1 MLIKKDKDV
10 LIGYLE
16 DSSNLHGGY
25 AEELV
30 LPSNAEE
37 LSEFVKEANSRKIPI
52 TVSAGGTNTT
62 GSRIP
67 FGGTIVST
75 EKFNKILDISE
86 NEKIARVQSGVIVED
101 LKKACEKKGL
111 FYTSHPTEKTAF
123 VGGTV
128 ATNASGPRSLKYG
141 PTRKCVK
148 RLKMIMPTGEV
159 FEIRRGEI
167 FLNKSNLMLSL
178 PGGRVIDVLLPAYR
192 TPDVKSSAGYYM
204 KPGMDLI
211 DLFIGQEGTLSII
224 FEADIVLVK
233 KPKMILSS
241 FVFFNEEPDAWL
253 FSRGAKSIKDI
264 LSIEYF
270 DSNALHLLRNKNA
283 NIPADKNAAIFFEQE
298 TDGKNDDAVMDN
310 WARLIKSCGSTL
322 DDSWVAM
329 NEKEAEHFTELR
341 HMVPE
346 SVNDIVRRDGF
357 KKMSA
362 DIAVPDGKF
371 LEMMNYYAEAF
382 RNKRFEH
389 VLFGHIGE
397 SHVHV
402 NILPKS
408 EQENVEA
415 RKTVL
420 AFIRK
425 GLSLGGTVSAEHG
438 IGKIKHRY
446 LEEMYGLSGVAEM
459 ARVKKAFDPNCIL
472 GLDNIFSRD
481 LLNDL

>member
-1 MLIKKDKDV
+1 MLIKKDQDI

-16 DSSNLHGGY
+16 DSSNLSGGH
-25 AEELV
+25 AEALV
-30 LPSNAEE
+30 LPSDIEE
-37 LSEFVKEANSRKIPI
+37 LSEFVKDANSSKTPI
-52 TVSAGGTNTT
+52 TVSAGGTSTT

-67 FGGTIVST
+67 FGGAIVST

-86 NEKIARVQSGVIVED
+86 DEMAARVQAGVLVED
-101 LKKACEKKGL
+101 LKKASETKGL

-123 VGGTV
+123 VGGTI

-141 PTRKCVK
+141 PTRKWVK
-148 RLKMIMPTGEV
+148 RLKMIMPTGEI
-159 FEIRRGEI
+159 FEIRRGER
-167 FLNKSNLMLSL
+167 FLDGPYLKLSL
-178 PGGRVIDVLLPAYR
+178 PGGRVIDAVLPTYR

-224 FEADIVLVK
+224 IEADIALAK
-233 KPKMILSS
+233 KPKSILSS
-241 FVFFNEEPDAWL
+241 FVFFDNEPDAWL
-253 FSRGAKSIKDI
+253 FSRGAKLIKDI

-270 DSNALHLLRNKNA
+270 GSNALRLLRNKNT
-283 NIPADKNAAIFFEQE
+283 NIPSGKNAAIFFEQE
-298 TDGKNDDAVMDN
+298 TGGGSDDSAIDV
-310 WARLIKSCGSTL
+310 WASLIKKCGSTL

-329 NEKEAEHFTELR
+329 NEKDAERFAQLR

-357 KKMSA
+357 KKLSA
-362 DIAVPDGKF
+362 DIAVPDDKF
-371 LEMMNYYAEAF
+371 PEMMNYYTETFKAEH
-382 RNKRFEH
+382 FEYMI
-389 VLFGHIGE
+389 FGHIGE

-408 EQENVEA
+408 EQEEA
-415 RKTVL
+415 HAKETIL
-420 AFIRK
+420 YFIRK

-446 LEEMYGLSGVAEM
+446 LEEMYGAAGVAEM

-481 LLNDL
+481 LLNTL